1 MALHLQHLFQQQ
13 CQPQQQQPQP
23 PKTLRDLFSTDG
35 QISPPAALSNAPN
48 LLNQYQHPPYVP
60 PCIAP
65 LSLSLS
71 FMWRTAAGPV
81 SDVSDVGV
89 DLQWNC
95 GLEPKRK
102 RLKEQNFFRII
113 HQCHLLTSCKLDRFP
128 LGWVC
133 PRQYPRSTSGD
144 SALISLIGDDIE
156 LELLRQDADI
166 DRFLKVEVHRLQQ
179 NILENF
185 QTNQVQTISLME
197 EKILQKL
204 HEKEAE
210 MHSIN
215 KKNAELE
222 ERMEQLSVEV
232 CAWQEQAMYNENVID
247 ALKFK
252 LEQVYAQS
260 RDSKERCGNSE
271 VDDTASCCNGRA
283 SYFHLICKD
292 NNDMK
297 ELMTCKVC
305 RLKEVCMLLLPCK
318 HLCLCKDCE
327 SKVSFC
333 PVCRSL
339 KYFGMEVYM

>member
-60 PCIAP
+60 PFHVAGP
-65 LSLSLS
+65 
-71 FMWRTAAGPV
+71 AAGPV

-102 RLKEQNFFRII
+102 RLKEQNFFQNNSPMSSVDFLQARSVSTG
-113 HQCHLLTSCKLDRFP
+113 LGLSLDNTHA
-128 LGWVC
+128 
-133 PRQYPRSTSGD
+133 STSGD